1 MSGRDA
7 KWAKIGIERGQG
19 GGRVGTTAGAMEDN
33 IITLVDEAGAKHD
46 FTILEVVEI
55 DDLHYAVL
63 LPHKA
68 PEEGVVV
75 LRIGQ
80 DIHGE
85 DVLFAIEDDD
95 EFERV
100 RQALEELDDEE

>member
-1 MSGRDA
+1 
-7 KWAKIGIERGQG
+7 
-19 GGRVGTTAGAMEDN
+19 MEDN
-33 IITLVDEAGAKHD
+33 IITLVDEAGAEHD

-63 LPHKA
+63 LPHEE

-75 LRIGQ
+75 LRIGK
-80 DIHGE
+80 DSDGE